1 MKKTILSLAVAAC
14 CVPVVAMAD
23 ANIYGQFRYSINSVD
38 ADDGNGSTLK
48 GDDNVSLFGLKVSSE
63 SNGITAFA
71 HLQAGANADGDGGS
85 TTTRTP
91 TFTTRTVKVL
101 KDGVLVGTGTVRDT
115 DTDTDTTDGGR
126 AFAQRF
132 YFGGLK
138 GDFGT
143 VAYGRMSTSYKMVGF
158 KMDPFY
164 NLSHV
169 GANGAVSKSLA
180 TYGLS
185 AANNGFT
192 DNAIQYTSP
201 SIDGLK
207 VNVGIYVDD
216 AAGNDHGTGLGVA
229 YAAKDFNVGVQFV
242 SAGKTATVANLT
254 ADGDAVRIHGGYK
267 ADAWSV
273 DASYEKI
280 DVDKPGNEKGY
291 TFLVGKYNVSKETQ
305 LAMTIGNV
313 KDNVN
318 RAGEGTGFTLGAFQ
332 TIAPKTQVYA
342 SYSSAS
348 IDNTGG
354 VNTGA
359 DPSVFSLGAI
369 HKF

>member
-1 MKKTILSLAVAAC
+1 MKKTLLSLAVAASC
-14 CVPVVAMAD
+14 IPVVAMAD
-23 ANIYGQFRYSINSVD
+23 ATIYGQFRYSINSID
-38 ADDGNGSTLK
+38 NDDGAGSDLS
-48 GDDNVSLFGLKVSSE
+48 GEDNVSLFGLKASAKGDSV
-63 SNGITAFA
+63 TAFA
-71 HLQAGANADGDGGS
+71 HLQTGASAEG
-85 TTTRTP
+85 
-91 TFTTRTVKVL
+91 
-101 KDGVLVGTGTVRDT
+101 
-115 DTDTDTTDGGR
+115 TDGE
-126 AFAQRF
+126 AFNQRF

-169 GANGAVSKSLA
+169 GVDGKTSKQLA

-185 AANNGFT
+185 SANNGFT

-201 SIDGLK
+201 SMSGLK
-207 VNVGIYVDD
+207 VNVGVYVDD
-216 AAGNDHGTGLGVA
+216 TAGDDHGTGVGVA
-229 YAAKDFNVGVQFV
+229 YKAKDFNVGVQFI
-242 SAGKTATVANLT
+242 SNDKTATVAKLT

-273 DASYEKI
+273 DASYEKV
-280 DVDKPGNEKGY
+280 DVNPAGDEKGY
-291 TFLVGKYNVSKETQ
+291 LFLVGKYNVSKETQ
-305 LAMTIGNV
+305 LAMTIGTV
-313 KDNVN
+313 DDNVN
-318 RAGEGTGFTLGAFQ
+318 NADEGTGFTLGAFQ
-332 TIAPKTQVYA
+332 TVAPKTQVYA

-348 IDNTGG
+348 LDNTGG
-354 VNTGA
+354 ADTGA

>member
-23 ANIYGQFRYSINSVD
+23 ANIYGQFRYSVNSVD
-38 ADDGNGSTLK
+38 ADKGAGSTLK
-48 GDDNVSLFGLKVSSE
+48 GSDNVSLFGLKVSSE
-63 SNGITAFA
+63 SNGTTAFA
-71 HLQAGANADGDGGS
+71 HLQTGANADAA
-85 TTTRTP
+85 
-91 TFTTRTVKVL
+91 
-101 KDGVLVGTGTVRDT
+101 VGK
-115 DTDTDTTDGGR
+115 R
-126 AFAQRF
+126 AFTQRF
-132 YFGGLK
+132 YYGGLK